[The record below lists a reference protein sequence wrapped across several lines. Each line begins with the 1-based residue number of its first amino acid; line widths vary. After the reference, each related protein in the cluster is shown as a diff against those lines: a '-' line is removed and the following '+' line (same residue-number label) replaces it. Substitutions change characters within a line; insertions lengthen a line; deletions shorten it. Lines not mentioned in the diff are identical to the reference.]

1 MGNRNDL
8 HQHKLCT
15 TNQLQ
20 TRARRGPVITLSA
33 LLGPSYLLSIAMTH
47 FWPLYLMVGT
57 LSLGTI
63 FGAMKFLYAS
73 DEAVSR
79 DALAFALNAAR
90 KALPIK
96 SEGFLST

>member
-1 MGNRNDL
+1 MIF
-8 HQHKLCT
+8 
-15 TNQLQ
+15 TNTNYAPQIGYRLEHV
-20 TRARRGPVITLSA
+20 AVLVITVSA
-33 LLGPSYLLSIAMTH
+33 LLGPSYMLSIAMTH

-57 LSLGTI
+57 LILGTI

-73 DEAVSR
+73 DEALSR